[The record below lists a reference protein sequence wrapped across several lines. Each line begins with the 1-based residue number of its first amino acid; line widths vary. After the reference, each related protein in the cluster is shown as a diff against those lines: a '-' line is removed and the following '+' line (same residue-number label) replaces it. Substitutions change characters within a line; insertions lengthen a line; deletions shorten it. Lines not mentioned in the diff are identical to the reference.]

1 LALRRPQQSF
11 IALALLLALAVGS
24 WPLWTSGWT
33 LSGEWHFFF
42 AAGIAAI
49 ASLVVVFYAKHKEAL
64 STLPLVAVFYVLTFV
79 VGSLYY
85 RTTRSSVEGH
95 ASGALGGFLGTYTVD
110 GLARGTGLALIG
122 FCFLILGWF
131 FVGREFTGW
140 ADWCKRIPAPRITA
154 ESALPVAVLLLAV
167 GWLAR
172 AVKVATG
179 GYFYFSDVARDTTA
193 TSSSNLIGIV
203 ADLPLVAF
211 GVLYATGKLK
221 GMWFWALLACEAAWA
236 IPSGQRSQLV
246 ALIVMLIVLRYYG
259 SPKPI
264 RAVPILVALF
274 ITVFVIFPFGAAYK
288 QSGDIQHSSGA
299 SLQAATE
306 TVATRSPA
314 DTVNAGVEETV
325 SRFSGAASL
334 GALMSEGRNR
344 YPRDADSQVTT
355 WLSAFVPRA
364 LLPGKTDPGAIGNE
378 FGRSYGILATDQV
391 NTASIAPTQ
400 IGDFWGPFGWWGPTL
415 GLFLVGMILRGF
427 DTYFSARRTDPAR
440 LAVYAVVIT
449 GLVMGQESTFAVGV
463 LQPLKEVFLD
473 MLVLTAISWLVAL
486 RLTRGEVASARP

>member
-1 LALRRPQQSF
+1 MTLHKPQHS
-11 IALALLLALAVGS
+11 IVALALFLALVVGS

-33 LSGEWHFFF
+33 LTSNWHFVF
-42 AAGIAAI
+42 AAGIVAVAA
-49 ASLVVVFYAKHKEAL
+49 LVITFYTKRKEAL

-85 RTTRSSVEGH
+85 RTTRFSAAGH

-110 GLARGTGLALIG
+110 GLARGTGLAFVGL
-122 FCFLILGWF
+122 CFLVLGWF

-140 ADWCKRIPAPRITA
+140 ASWCKRIPAPRITA
-154 ESALPVAVLLLAV
+154 DGAIPVAICLLTV
-167 GWLAR
+167 GWFAR

-179 GYFYFSDVARDTTA
+179 GYFYFSDVARESTA

-203 ADLPLVAF
+203 SDLPLVAF
-211 GVLYATGKLK
+211 GILYATGKLR
-221 GMWFWALLACEAAWA
+221 GVWFWALLACEAAWA

-246 ALIVMLIVLRYYG
+246 TLIVMLIVLRYYG
-259 SPKPI
+259 RPKPVRI
-264 RAVPILVALF
+264 VPILIAVF
-274 ITVFVIFPFGAAYK
+274 VTVFVIFPFGAAYK

-299 SLQAATE
+299 SLQAAAN
-306 TVATRSPA
+306 TVITRSPT
-314 DTVNAGVEETV
+314 DTVDAGIEETV

-334 GALMSEGRNR
+334 GALMTEGRDR
-344 YPRDADSQVTT
+344 YPRNAGSQLTT
-355 WLSAFVPRA
+355 WLSAFVPRF
-364 LLPGKTDPGAIGNE
+364 LLPDKTDPGAIGNE
-378 FGRSYGILATDQV
+378 FGRSYGILATSQV
-391 NTASIAPTQ
+391 NTTSIAPTQ

-427 DTYFSARRTDPAR
+427 DTYFSPRRVDPAR

-463 LQPLKEVFLD
+463 LQPLKEVLLD
-473 MLVLTAISWLVAL
+473 MLLLTAVSWIVA
-486 RLTRGEVASARP
+486 RRQTHEAAVVA